1 MSFDAAW
8 LKLREPADHRARSAE
23 LLAALAHHFA
33 EHKAITAV
41 DLGAGLGS
49 NLRATAPALPGR
61 QHWVLIDH
69 DAALLADACDA
80 IAAWA
85 DTVRPT
91 TAGLEIEKAGK
102 SVRVEVKHADLA
114 ADPAAFAAHAPDLV
128 TAAALL
134 DLVSEK
140 WIGRFA
146 AVLSKARVPL
156 YAVLDY
162 DGTNTW
168 SPPHAAD
175 QTMLAAFQKH
185 QERDKGFGPAA
196 GARAHGLLAKQLE
209 PKGYRVER
217 AASPW
222 QLGPEDAVLVRALAE
237 GFAKAVDE
245 TGEVSRHDVA
255 DWLALRAADGVNCT
269 VGHEDLLAIPARWG
283 S

>member
-8 LKLREPADHRARSAE
+8 LKLREPADHRARNAD
-23 LLAALAHHFA
+23 LLAALARHFA
-33 EHKAITAV
+33 EHKAITVV

-49 NLRATAPALPGR
+49 NLRATAPALPAR

-102 SVRVEVKHADLA
+102 SVRVEVKNVDLA
-114 ADPAAFAAHAPDLV
+114 ADPAAFAPHAPDLV

-134 DLVSEK
+134 DLVSEP
-140 WIGRFA
+140 WIARFCA
-146 AVLSKARVPL
+146 ALVRARVPL

-162 DGTNTW
+162 DGTNAW
-168 SPPHAAD
+168 SPPHPADAA
-175 QTMLAAFQKH
+175 MLVAFQKH
-185 QERDKGFGPAA
+185 QARDKGFGPAA
-196 GARAHGLLAKQLE
+196 GSRAHELLAKQLE
-209 PKGYRVER
+209 AKGYRVAR
-217 AASPW
+217 ASSPW
-222 QLGPEDAVLVRALAE
+222 RLGPDDAPLVRALAE
-237 GFAKAVDE
+237 GFAQAVEE
-245 TGEVSRHDVA
+245 TGAVPKATVA
-255 DWLALRAADGVNCT
+255 DWLAKRRAAGTTCS
-269 VGHEDLLAIPARWG
+269 VGHEDLLAIPK